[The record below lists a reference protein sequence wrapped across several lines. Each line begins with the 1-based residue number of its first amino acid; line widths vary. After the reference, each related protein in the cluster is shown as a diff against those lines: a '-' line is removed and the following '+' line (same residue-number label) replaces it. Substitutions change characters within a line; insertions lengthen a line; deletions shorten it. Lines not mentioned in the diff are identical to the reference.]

1 MKLQNNL
8 VFFTPYGTPRHKDTC
23 DAAYRIALML
33 SEDIESLVK
42 VTNAA
47 RFTQWADSL
56 RDDRQAMMRELGAVL
71 NLHLFPRSDFEPA
84 ELTVLPPTLSIN
96 TRPCHVKQYVMHV
109 IAGMKTGVLPDD
121 DDIRASSWAVGV
133 MIAGMSKKK
142 RASLISSICTVFV
155 GYSDR
160 RQQDEHDG
168 FLRGAYTLADAFVDS
183 PLVRSEPI
191 TRRSNFVGV

>member
-1 MKLQNNL
+1 MNLQNNL

-71 NLHLFPRSDFEPA
+71 NLHLFPRADIEPA

-96 TRPCHVKQYVMHV
+96 TRPRHVRQYVMYV
-109 IAGMKTGVLPDD
+109 IAGMKTGVLPD

-133 MIAGMSKKK
+133 MIAGMRKKK
-142 RASLISSICTVFV
+142 RAALISSICTVFV

-160 RQQDEHDG
+160 RQQDEHDAS
-168 FLRGAYTLADAFVDS
+168 LRGSYTLADTFVDS
-183 PLVRSEPI
+183 PPVRSETI